1 MASAR
6 GHIVGGDLEPRSR
19 DASTGSPSPL
29 ALLGLPGLQGWKAEP
44 VAMTAGSWAQG
55 CQLNLREGL
64 EGFFL

>member
-1 MASAR
+1 M
-6 GHIVGGDLEPRSR
+6 GGDLVPRGR

-29 ALLGLPGLQGWKAEP
+29 AVLGLPGPWGWEAEP

-55 CQLNLREGL
+55 CQLTLREGQ